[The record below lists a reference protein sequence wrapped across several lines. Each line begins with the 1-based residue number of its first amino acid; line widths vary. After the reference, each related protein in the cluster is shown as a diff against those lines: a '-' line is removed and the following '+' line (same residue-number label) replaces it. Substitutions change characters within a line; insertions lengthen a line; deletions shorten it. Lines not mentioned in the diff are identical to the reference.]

1 MPAKY
6 NTRKEADKA
15 LRDTLHAREHGDWLP
30 ATDLTLGDWLTR
42 WLLALEVENLAAGS
56 LRLYKLHARRVSG
69 HIGHVS
75 LQKLTRAD
83 VGVLAAKL
91 NTEPG
96 VSGRILS
103 PASRRSV
110 LGVLSHAL
118 SDAVKAGHI
127 RTNPAHGV
135 SRPTVHQREMHTW
148 SAEELAAFLQATR
161 EDRLGPLWHVLA
173 LTGLRR
179 GEALGLRWSD
189 VDFSHGRIALQRQRV
204 SSGYEVCE
212 TVTKTGTG
220 RAVDLDAD
228 TVAVL
233 RSWKARQAS
242 EHLQWGPAW
251 QDSGHIFTRE
261 DGAPWHP
268 DRVQKLFQQAV
279 AGVDVP
285 RIRMHDLRH
294 GWATYALRGGVHPK
308 VVQERL
314 GHANIKIT
322 LDTYS
327 HVLPDM
333 QGAAASLVAGM
344 IAAAGK

>member
-6 NTRKEADKA
+6 NTRKEAKKA
-15 LRDTLHAREHGDWLP
+15 LSDTLHAREHGEYIPPDNM
-30 ATDLTLGDWLTR
+30 TLGDWMTR

-56 LRLYKLHARRVSG
+56 LRLYALHARRISC
-69 HIGHVS
+69 HIGHIP

-83 VGVLAAKL
+83 VGVLAATL
-91 NTEPG
+91 NTKPG
-96 VSGRILS
+96 PKGGVLS

-110 LGVLSHAL
+110 IGVLSHAL

-135 SRPTVHQREMHTW
+135 SRPTVRQREMHTW
-148 SAEELAAFLQATR
+148 SAEALATFLQATR
-161 EDRLGPLWHVLA
+161 EDRLGPLWHMLA
-173 LTGLRR
+173 TTGLRR
-179 GEALGLRWSD
+179 GEVLGLQWSD
-189 VDFSHGRIALQRQRV
+189 IDFDHGRLALQRQRV

-212 TVTKTGTG
+212 TPTKTGTG
-220 RAVDLDAD
+220 RPVGLDPD
-228 TVAVL
+228 TIAVL

-251 QDSGHIFTRE
+251 QNSGHIFTRE

-268 DRVQKLFQQAV
+268 DRVQKLFQAAQV
-279 AGVDVP
+279 GVDVP

-327 HVLPDM
+327 HALPDM
-333 QGAAASLVAGM
+333 QEEAASQVAAM